1 MVLAYLT
8 PVSYTINGENR
19 RVDRFNILLVL
30 KDSCRKR
37 NTLKMGV
44 KPEVGK
50 YETGRSRSKF
60 FSDRKA
66 ERRCEPKGGG
76 WGSREYF
83 PETF

>member
-50 YETGRSRSKF
+50 SRSKF

-83 PETF
+83 PEMF